1 MELKK
6 VQERIIKNKI
16 EKGFGVGDINQEF
29 LLLYGEVNEAYMAH
43 LKGDKENLKEELADV
58 AIYLLGISEMLG
70 VDLEKEIDGKLKKN
84 ERRTYVT
91 LENGTHVK
99 LNKLCD
105 VNGKELASVFGKV
118 VVDENLRID
127 LIDVM
132 NKLSNVC
139 SNETFNALSKLKI
152 TDFCGRE
159 DEFERLNSLVNMTE
173 AMADISNGKSH
184 LIDANILKD
193 DLFRNYAVANLKPGT
208 ELFLYTYG
216 DDYCLTY
223 LDQKEI
229 AEQLKFQ

>member
-58 AIYLLGISEMLG
+58 AIYLLGISEMFG
-70 VDLEKEIDGKLKKN
+70 VDLETEIEKKIKKN
-84 ERRTYVT
+84 ESRTYVT

-105 VNGKELASVFGKV
+105 VNGNKIATVVGKI
-118 VVDENLRID
+118 VVDNECRVD
-127 LIDVM
+127 LFDVM
-132 NKLSNVC
+132 NKISNVC
-139 SNETFNALSKLKI
+139 PNSASDALAKLKV

-159 DEFERLNSLVNMTE
+159 DEFECLENLVNMNE
-173 AMADISNGKSH
+173 SLANISAGKSYF
-184 LIDANILKD
+184 IDAGVLKD